1 LWEINDFQK
10 KFCVFGSLFTSF
22 QIWRI
27 IDMRGEYMDKIDIK
41 IINMLIDNS
50 RTSVS
55 SIAQK
60 VNMSIS
66 AAAER
71 IRKLEASKIIQQ
83 YTTILDEKQVGLDT
97 MAFVSVNME
106 HPNNFESFA
115 EYVQQQDAIVECYFC
130 AGDVDYML
138 KLKTKTI
145 FELQKILSDIRRVP
159 GVSRYKTMIV
169 LSAEKEGY
177 TPLLDLSVVNNQ

>member
-1 LWEINDFQK
+1 
-10 KFCVFGSLFTSF
+10 
-22 QIWRI
+22 
-27 IDMRGEYMDKIDIK
+27 MDKIDIK

-71 IRKLEASKIIQQ
+71 IRKLEASKIIQR
-83 YTTILDEKQVGLDT
+83 YTTILDEKQIGLDT

-106 HPNNFESFA
+106 HPNYFESFI
-115 EYVQQQDAIVECYFC
+115 EHVQQQNAVVECYFC

-145 FELQKILSDIRRVP
+145 FELQEALNDIRKVP
-159 GVSRYKTMIV
+159 GVSHYQTKIV

-177 TPLLDLSVVNNQ
+177 TPHLDLSAVNPNDRFQCE

>member
-1 LWEINDFQK
+1 
-10 KFCVFGSLFTSF
+10 
-22 QIWRI
+22 
-27 IDMRGEYMDKIDIK
+27 MDKIDIK

-60 VNMSIS
+60 VNMSVS

-71 IRKLEASKIIQQ
+71 IRKLEASKVIQQ
-83 YTTILDEKQVGLDT
+83 YTAILDEKQIGLDT
-97 MAFVSVNME
+97 IAFVSVNME
-106 HPNNFESFA
+106 HPNCFESFA
-115 EYVQQQDAIVECYFC
+115 EYVRKQDAVVECYFC

-145 FELQKILSDIRRVP
+145 VELQNILSDIRRVP

-169 LSAEKEGY
+169 LSTEKEKY
-177 TPLLDLSVVNNQ
+177 TSRLDLSVADTQ